1 MRADT
6 TFTSGQFGTGLF
18 WLFFVASWRCHA
30 LLPSLSLGADVNID
44 DNLAVADATGVED
57 ATADAPIIG
66 VGVLVVQV
74 DNLTHAH
81 LRQDLGAV
89 VAREQRDVDRGT
101 LAKYNL

>member
-30 LLPSLSLGADVNID
+30 LLPSLLPGTNLYID
-44 DNLAVADATGVED
+44 DNLAVADAAGIEN
-57 ATADAPIIG
+57 AAADAAVVG

-74 DNLTHAH
+74 DNLAHTH
-81 LRQDLGAV
+81 LRQNLGAV
-89 VAREQRDVDRGT
+89 VAREQRDVD
-101 LAKYNL
+101 LSLIHI